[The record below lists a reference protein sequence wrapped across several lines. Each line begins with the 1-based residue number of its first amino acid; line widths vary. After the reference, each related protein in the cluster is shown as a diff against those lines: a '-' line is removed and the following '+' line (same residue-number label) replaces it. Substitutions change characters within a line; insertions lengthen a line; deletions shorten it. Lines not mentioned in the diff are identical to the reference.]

1 MKLLIIA
8 IALLFYVAKSVEDNC
23 NNNKGNNKWLTSV
36 RNLKK
41 DSVKNITLAY
51 FQYHGVRSLNLIVCP
66 AENTAPKISSIVL
79 FYMEHNLPVRVWS
92 GEDYLSEMPKREVF
106 GPPITFR
113 EIKNDTHRRPL
124 KLKLE
129 PLAHKTGVILMDFNT
144 PCALNVL
151 RWSAASENNYF
162 KTNSFW
168 LLITKDIADLKA
180 LEDED
185 IFLPPDSEVKVL
197 VEEVNK
203 RFSLVDVYKVA
214 AFKPLKHNIVVGNFS
229 DVQEMSKA
237 LSSYGSV
244 ISLREDL
251 EGIVF
256 NTGLVINFPDMF
268 TDIEDLSLR
277 HIDTMAKVTNR
288 LVVDMAR
295 KLNLRFNTYQ
305 TDNYGWHK
313 PNGSFSGLMGRFQR
327 YELDFGQMAFF
338 MRLDRTK
345 VCNFLVETFR
355 IRAGIMFRQP
365 PLSSVANIFTMP
377 FDIKVWICL
386 IILVVVTICV
396 FALELALSPH
406 THEMHY
412 WDCAIFVWGAM
423 CQQGFYGSVSNLSAR
438 IIIFTTFVATLFLFI
453 SFSANIVAL
462 LQSPSEA
469 IRTLSDLSHSSLELG
484 VMDTVY
490 NRVFLNESTD
500 PVTRYLYRKKIL
512 PKGESIYMSPAAGI
526 NKMRY
531 ETFAFQV
538 ELQTG
543 YQIISDTFS
552 EPEKCGLKEM
562 EPYKLPMIAVP
573 TRKNFPYKEL
583 FRRQLRWQREVGLMN
598 REEMKWFTQRPKC
611 EGLGRFVSIGLK
623 ECRYAWAV
631 LGWGCLFALIALG
644 CELLVKNNQELQGV
658 GKSVLMQDIMLA
670 YFRYH
675 GVHSLNIIRC
685 PSNETSTLKLS
696 SLAWFFL
703 KHNMLLHVWWGRDY
717 LQEMPEPPLYGP
729 ANTFKVFSN
738 DTYRRPLKFK
748 LEPLAHKTGVLLM
761 DFNTPCGLNVLRWSA
776 ASENNYFT
784 TNKFWL
790 LTTKH
795 FSDLTAL
802 NDEDIFLPPDGEVKV
817 LVKDPEKGRYSLL
830 DVYKVA
836 AFKPLKLNFVL
847 QNFNEVKNMLKAL
860 KNYGSVI
867 SLRENL
873 ENITFNTAMVIAFPD
888 MFTNIEDLSMRH
900 IDTISKVNNRLTIE
914 LANQLN
920 MHFNTHQTD
929 NYGWHQPNGSF
940 DGLMGQFQRYEMDFA
955 QLAIFMRLD
964 RMALCDF
971 VAETF
976 RVRAGVMFRQ
986 PPLSAVANIFAMPFE
1001 NDVWIS
1007 LVVLVIVTIC
1017 LFALELLFS
1026 PYNHQMDY
1034 LDCAVF
1040 VWGAMCQQG
1049 FYVAV
1054 GNCSARIIIFTTF
1067 VATLFLFT
1075 SFSANIVA
1083 LLQSPSEAIHTL
1095 KDLSQSPLEIGV
1107 QDTVYNKIYFTV
1119 S

>member
-1 MKLLIIA
+1 MQLLIIA
-8 IALLFYVAKSVEDNC
+8 IALLFYVNKSVEGNC
-23 NNNKGNNKWLTSV
+23 NNNKSNDKWLTSAKGS
-36 RNLKK
+36 KK
-41 DSVKNITLAY
+41 DSVKSITLAY

-66 AENTAPKISSIVL
+66 ANSTGIKGSKRRFPIVNKVIKISALEISSMVL

-92 GEDYLSEMPKREVF
+92 GEDYLPEMPKREVF

-113 EIKNDTHRRPL
+113 EVKNDSYRRPL

-129 PLAHKTGVILMDFNT
+129 PIAHKTGVMIIDFNT

-197 VEEVNK
+197 VEGINK
-203 RFSLVDVYKVA
+203 TFSLLDIYKVA
-214 AFKPLKHNIVVGNFS
+214 AFKPLKQNMVAENFS
-229 DVQEMSKA
+229 KVEVMCKA

-244 ISLREDL
+244 ISLRENL

-386 IILVVVTICV
+386 IILIVLTICV
-396 FALELALSPH
+396 FALELALSPY

-412 WDCAIFVWGAM
+412 WDCIIFVWGAM

-469 IRTLSDLSHSSLELG
+469 IRTLNDLSHSSLELG

-512 PKGESIYMSPAAGI
+512 PKGESIYMSPAVGI

-631 LGWGCLFALIALG
+631 LGWGCLFALTALG
-644 CELLVKNNQELQGV
+644 CELL
-658 GKSVLMQDIMLA
+658 
-670 YFRYH
+670 
-675 GVHSLNIIRC
+675 
-685 PSNETSTLKLS
+685 LKK
-696 SLAWFFL
+696 FL
-703 KHNMLLHVWWGRDY
+703 K
-717 LQEMPEPPLYGP
+717 
-729 ANTFKVFSN
+729 
-738 DTYRRPLKFK
+738 
-748 LEPLAHKTGVLLM
+748 
-761 DFNTPCGLNVLRWSA
+761 
-776 ASENNYFT
+776 
-784 TNKFWL
+784 
-790 LTTKH
+790 
-795 FSDLTAL
+795 
-802 NDEDIFLPPDGEVKV
+802 
-817 LVKDPEKGRYSLL
+817 
-830 DVYKVA
+830 
-836 AFKPLKLNFVL
+836 
-847 QNFNEVKNMLKAL
+847 
-860 KNYGSVI
+860 
-867 SLRENL
+867 
-873 ENITFNTAMVIAFPD
+873 
-888 MFTNIEDLSMRH
+888 
-900 IDTISKVNNRLTIE
+900 
-914 LANQLN
+914 
-920 MHFNTHQTD
+920 
-929 NYGWHQPNGSF
+929 
-940 DGLMGQFQRYEMDFA
+940 
-955 QLAIFMRLD
+955 
-964 RMALCDF
+964 
-971 VAETF
+971 
-976 RVRAGVMFRQ
+976 
-986 PPLSAVANIFAMPFE
+986 
-1001 NDVWIS
+1001 
-1007 LVVLVIVTIC
+1007 
-1017 LFALELLFS
+1017 
-1026 PYNHQMDY
+1026 
-1034 LDCAVF
+1034 
-1040 VWGAMCQQG
+1040 
-1049 FYVAV
+1049 
-1054 GNCSARIIIFTTF
+1054 
-1067 VATLFLFT
+1067 
-1075 SFSANIVA
+1075 
-1083 LLQSPSEAIHTL
+1083 
-1095 KDLSQSPLEIGV
+1095 
-1107 QDTVYNKIYFTV
+1107 
-1119 S
+1119 